1 METEPVSRAVVL
13 GCPVLRLVAGE
24 LGKVVT
30 PRVDDMRLGRGAR
43 VVTEGDRELAGWGES
58 GEGLGAWQWRRRR
71 GQLREGPWWAGR
83 RGGGRP

>member
-1 METEPVSRAVVL
+1 MVTEPVSRAVVL

-43 VVTEGDRELAGWGES
+43 VVTEGDRDLAGWPACVIWQPGRES
-58 GEGLGAWQWRRRR
+58 QKLAC
-71 GQLREGPWWAGR
+71 
-83 RGGGRP
+83 